1 MWFKRKTIIAL
12 CLGIT
17 ILLVTLFFMVNY
29 PNLPRTDE
37 KQTPHEATETQP
49 AQATP
54 SADAAPASGAQ
65 AENSAVPEPGSSVAH
80 NLPKEEPL
88 PDSQYTTHFAKWE
101 FACDCK
107 PRTSASGA
115 LTTAQAGEEASADGQ
130 DQNGQTDANLLTGAD
145 ADLDNGDCGGF
156 PAEMDSDL
164 LAKLE
169 ALRTALGR
177 PVVITSGI
185 RCEKCNAAVGGIANS
200 RHLTGRAADLYCPGV
215 HYSEVARVAREQGLW
230 VLEYPNEAYCHVEV

>member
-12 CLGIT
+12 CLGTI

-54 SADAAPASGAQ
+54 SANAAPASGAQ
-65 AENSAVPEPGSSVAH
+65 AENSVVPESGSSVAH

-107 PRTSASGA
+107 PRTSAD
-115 LTTAQAGEEASADGQ
+115 LN
-130 DQNGQTDANLLTGAD
+130 NGYCN
-145 ADLDNGDCGGF
+145 GF

-177 PVVITSGI
+177 PVVITSGV
-185 RCEKCNAAVGGIANS
+185 RCEKRNAAVGGIENS
-200 RHLTGRAADLYCPGV
+200 RHLIGRAADLYCPGV
-215 HYSEVARVAREQGLW
+215 PYTEVARAAREQGLW
-230 VLEYPNEAYCHVEV
+230 VLEYPDEQYCHVEV